1 MLAFLSNSVGGYNT
15 LIVIIGASLFASVAA
30 AVGAFVVLRGRAL
43 TVDAVSHATLPG
55 IGLAFL
61 IMAFMGGTGRFLPGL
76 LLGALAS
83 GAVGLWLLNWM
94 TRTTRLTDDAAIGI
108 VLSSFYGLG
117 IVLLT
122 IVQTAG
128 LGEPAGLTGFLL
140 GSAASM
146 LRSEAI
152 LIALMAVGFAALLF
166 ILRRLFFALCFD
178 RGYARSVG
186 INIAF
191 IDALLMA
198 MVLLIT
204 VAGIKIAGIILVVA
218 LLVIPAVSARFWTEN
233 AFEMVWIS
241 AFIGASSGAL
251 GVIISAQAPDL
262 PTGPVMVLCATS
274 IFVLSLLFA
283 PARGVLAAFYRAK
296 QFSRRVHRRQGLL
309 AMARQ
314 ERIYD
319 RETNAILL
327 KDGFLRKDGSI
338 TPEGQAAVKR
348 AAREEQLWALWFEQN
363 PDALARDA
371 GLAFNP
377 IRDRVGAE
385 ELKLLEQKL
394 GAL

>member
-1 MLAFLSNSVGGYNT
+1 MIAFLSNIAGGYNT
-15 LIVIIGASLFASVAA
+15 LVVIFGASLFSAVAA

-61 IMAFMGGTGRFLPGL
+61 FMAALGGTGRYLPGL
-76 LLGALAS
+76 LFGAALS
-83 GAVGLWLLNWM
+83 GAIGLWLLNWM
-94 TRTTRLTDDAAIGI
+94 TRTTRLTDDAGIGI
-108 VLSSFYGLG
+108 ILSSFYGFG

-122 IVQTAG
+122 VVQTAG
-128 LGEPAGLTGFLL
+128 LGEPAGLSGFLL

-146 LRSEAI
+146 LSSEAL
-152 LIALMAVGFAALLF
+152 LIAVMAVVFAGLLF
-166 ILRRLFFALCFD
+166 AGRRLFFAVCFD

-186 INIAF
+186 INIDF
-191 IDALLMA
+191 VDGLLMA

-233 AFEMVWIS
+233 AFDMVWI
-241 AFIGASSGAL
+241 AALFGAASGAM

-262 PTGPVMVLCATS
+262 PTGALMVLSATVVF
-274 IFVLSLLFA
+274 ILSLLFA
-283 PARGVLAAFYRAK
+283 PVRGVLAAFYRAK

-319 RETNAILL
+319 RETMAILL

-338 TPEGQAAVKR
+338 TQEGENAVKN

-377 IRDRVGAE
+377 IRDRVGAQ

-394 GAL
+394 GAA